1 MGYTFTLP
9 TRLSG
14 QSFFDQDFL
23 DIDRKKD
30 MPDDTIAFV
39 FPGQGSQK
47 VGMLAGAHEQFPAVR
62 DTFAE
67 ASEALGY
74 DMWELIQHGEQDA
87 LNLTETTQPVLLTSS
102 VALWRAWQAQSAV
115 RPTIMAGHSL
125 GEFSALVCAGALG
138 FTDAVQLVRQR
149 GAFMQSAVPVGEGA
163 MAAIIG
169 LDDDAINTICAE
181 VAGNAGGVVSAVNFN
196 SPGQVVIA
204 GHTAAV
210 DAAIVALKE
219 AGAKRA
225 MPLPVSAPFHTAL
238 MKPAGER
245 LAEVIATIE
254 ITSPQVPVV
263 HNVHAT
269 TETDP
274 ERIRSLLV
282 EQIYSPVQWTRCIQA
297 IVAGGASKVVECGP
311 GKVLSGLNR
320 RIDKSLQS
328 YSLEEPDALTATAA
342 ELV

>member
-1 MGYTFTLP
+1 MSDVST
-9 TRLSG
+9 
-14 QSFFDQDFL
+14 
-23 DIDRKKD
+23 
-30 MPDDTIAFV
+30 AFV

-47 VGMLAGAHEQFPAVR
+47 VGMLAAAYDAFPAVQ

-74 DMWELIQHGEQDA
+74 DMWSLIQHGEQDA
-87 LNLTETTQPVLLTSS
+87 LNMTETTQPVLLSSS
-102 VALWRAWQAQSAV
+102 VALWRAWLGEGGAKPAV
-115 RPTIMAGHSL
+115 MAGHSL

-138 FTDAVQLVRQR
+138 FADAVRLVRQR
-149 GAFMQSAVPVGEGA
+149 GQFMQTAVPVGEGA

-169 LDDDAINTICAE
+169 LDDDVINATCAG
-181 VAGNAGGVVSAVNFN
+181 VDGVVAAVNFN

-210 DAAIVALKE
+210 DAAIEALKA

-225 MPLPVSAPFHTAL
+225 LPLPVSAPFHTEL

-245 LAEVIATIE
+245 LQEALAGVTLVAPE
-254 ITSPQVPVV
+254 IPVV
-263 HNVHAT
+263 HNVHAR

-274 ERIRSLLV
+274 ETIRALLV
-282 EQIYSPVQWTRCIQA
+282 EQIYSPVLWTSCVQA
-297 IVAGGASKVVECGP
+297 MAAQGVTRLVECGP

-320 RIDKSLQS
+320 RIDGSLES
-328 YSLEEPDALTATAA
+328 FSLEEPDALAATRDALGA
-342 ELV
+342 